1 MASTGLDDFLSRQKR
16 MSQITAKWGGG
27 IELEVTGYLC
37 SEAPPSEL
45 VSSVRAIVFD
55 EDRVLV
61 MTNLD
66 GTHIVPGGR
75 VEQGESFEEALRREL
90 LEEAGVEVRVIAQIG
105 VVHLRHT
112 TPKPKNHPFPY
123 PDFLWPIYAASVV
136 GQRLDAR
143 VDDDYEIAS
152 QFLTLQEVRSLG
164 LEDHEKAFLEAAEAE
179 MSKQAEGSDDQ

>member
-1 MASTGLDDFLSRQKR
+1 MACAVLDNILSRQKR
-16 MSQITAKWGGG
+16 LSQRTTKWGGG

-75 VEQGESFEEALRREL
+75 VEQGETFEEALRREL
-90 LEEAGVEVRVIAQIG
+90 LEEAGVEVRVIARIG
-105 VVHLRHT
+105 LVHLRHT
-112 TPKPKNHPFPY
+112 TPKPKDYPFLY
-123 PDFLWPIYAASVV
+123 PDFLWPVYAASVV
-136 GQRLDAR
+136 GLRPDAK
-143 VDDDYEIAS
+143 VEDDYEIAS
-152 QFLTLQEVRSLG
+152 QFLPLQEVRGLG
-164 LEDHEKAFLEAAEAE
+164 LEDHEKAFLEAAVSAR
-179 MSKQAEGSDDQ
+179 